1 MADSIP
7 DSAGHAHNH
16 TLAGGFAGST
26 REGLRALAVG
36 VAGLAATTLLQV
48 FLLLLSGSVALLGDT
63 LHNGVDVAGTA
74 VVWVAFKVASRER
87 NERYTF
93 GYHRYE
99 DLAGLFVVLLILG
112 SAMLVIYES
121 AVAFS
126 GDAAIRRPWI
136 VMAAGVIGALGNEGV
151 AQFKIRTG
159 QRIGSAAL
167 VADGRHSRADGLSSL
182 GVVAAAVGL
191 LAGAPWL
198 DAVTGLAI
206 GLLIA
211 WAGVQSA
218 RDVFGRLLDKAA
230 PDLRATLEREASK
243 VSGIEH
249 INDLRIRQAGRTV
262 QVIASICIDAS
273 VSVAVAHE
281 FAEDLRVTWMQV
293 LPAGS
298 AVDIHV
304 DPFTPGIP
312 APHLL

>member
-112 SAMLVIYES
+112 SALLVIYES